1 MQKQKLQQ
9 NQKLNISVEQ
19 IQFLNLLQI
28 PAINLE
34 QRIREELEDNPTLE
48 EELVDDEIEEKS
60 ESGYSK
66 NTYSLKSKENK
77 TEKIT
82 LSSHLKNQLIGEDF
96 DDKKLF
102 ILDYIIE
109 SLDPRGYLTRN
120 AYSISSDLLTNHDI
134 EVDEDYIKNCIKILQ
149 TLEPKG
155 VGASDLKECILIQLQ
170 LLEKNE
176 ISEKSIEAVTDFYE
190 DFMNKK
196 YESLCEK
203 LKIDLNTLKKIYQ
216 QIEKLNPFPGKSFDT
231 DEVKNNYIVHDFS
244 ILNIGGK
251 LEMKIEKG
259 HNINLNISSY
269 YENLIQE
276 TKDKEAKKF
285 LKEKIDRAVWFKES
299 LIKRQITLKKVIKA
313 IMSLQESYFLSGD
326 ISTLKPMKLADVSE
340 LINMDVSTVSRV
352 SNGKY
357 IETSFG
363 SFLMKELFSEA
374 YKKENGESVSNKYVK
389 MLLKDIV
396 EKENKLKPFNDEK
409 IVEILE
415 KDEFFISRRTVAKYR
430 KELKIPNARLRKSI
444 V

>member
-34 QRIREELEDNPTLE
+34 QRIREEIEDNPTLE
-48 EELVDDEIEEKS
+48 EEIVDDEIEERS
-60 ESGYSK
+60 EPGYSK
-66 NTYSLKSKENK
+66 TTYSLKNKENK

-82 LSSHLKNQLIGEDF
+82 LSSYLKNQLIGEDF

-102 ILDYIIE
+102 VLDYIIE
-109 SLDPRGYLTRN
+109 SIDARGYLTRN

-134 EVDEDYIKNCIKILQ
+134 EIEEEYIKNCVEILQ

-155 VGASDLKECILIQLQ
+155 VGASDLKESILIQLK

-176 ISEKSIEAVTDFYE
+176 ITEKSIETISDFYE
-190 DFMNKK
+190 DFIKKK

-203 LKIDLNTLKKIYQ
+203 LKINLNTLKKIYE

-231 DEVKNNYIVHDFS
+231 DEVKTNYIVHDFS
-244 ILNIGGK
+244 ILNVGGK
-251 LEMKIEKG
+251 LDMKIEKG

-269 YENLIQE
+269 YENLARE
-276 TKDKEAKKF
+276 TEDKEAKKF
-285 LKEKIDRAVWFKES
+285 LKEKIDKALWFKES
-299 LIKRQITLKKVIKA
+299 LIKRQITLKKVVNA

-326 ISTLKPMKLADVSE
+326 ISTLKPMKLADISE

-389 MLLKDIV
+389 MLIKDIV
-396 EKENKLKPFNDEK
+396 EKENKLKPFSDEK
-409 IVEILE
+409 IVEVLE

-444 V
+444 L

>member
-1 MQKQKLQQ
+1 M
-9 NQKLNISVEQ
+9 
-19 IQFLNLLQI
+19 
-28 PAINLE
+28 IN
-34 QRIREELEDNPTLE
+34 
-48 EELVDDEIEEKS
+48 
-60 ESGYSK
+60 
-66 NTYSLKSKENK
+66 
-77 TEKIT
+77 
-82 LSSHLKNQLIGEDF
+82 
-96 DDKKLF
+96 
-102 ILDYIIE
+102 
-109 SLDPRGYLTRN
+109 
-120 AYSISSDLLTNHDI
+120 
-134 EVDEDYIKNCIKILQ
+134 
-149 TLEPKG
+149 
-155 VGASDLKECILIQLQ
+155 
-170 LLEKNE
+170 
-176 ISEKSIEAVTDFYE
+176 
-190 DFMNKK
+190 
-196 YESLCEK
+196 
-203 LKIDLNTLKKIYQ
+203 
-216 QIEKLNPFPGKSFDT
+216 
-231 DEVKNNYIVHDFS
+231 
-244 ILNIGGK
+244 
-251 LEMKIEKG
+251 
-259 HNINLNISSY
+259 NINLNISSY

-285 LKEKIDRAVWFKES
+285 LKEKIDKAVWFKES

-326 ISTLKPMKLADVSE
+326 ISALKPMKLADVSE

-444 V
+444 I